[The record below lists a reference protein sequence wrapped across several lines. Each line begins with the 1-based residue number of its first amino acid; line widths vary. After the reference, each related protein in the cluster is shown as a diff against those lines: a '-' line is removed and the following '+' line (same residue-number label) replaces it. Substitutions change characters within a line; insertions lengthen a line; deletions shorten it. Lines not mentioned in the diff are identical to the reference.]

1 MELTR
6 YWFEFEYKT
15 YSELPIGL
23 AMGCGLTAYN
33 YDDAIHLLQQKVFS
47 GKLVAPIKKLI
58 ENVDVSTLEAGHV
71 LLNIGAPPAA
81 MGIWYPIGYSDYF
94 NWPVPDI

>member
-33 YDDAIHLLQQKVFS
+33 FDDAIHLLQQKVFS
-47 GKLVAPIKKLI
+47 GKLVAPIKKA
-58 ENVDVSTLEAGHV
+58 NRKCGC
-71 LLNIGAPPAA
+71 
-81 MGIWYPIGYSDYF
+81 F
-94 NWPVPDI
+94 NFRSRACFT